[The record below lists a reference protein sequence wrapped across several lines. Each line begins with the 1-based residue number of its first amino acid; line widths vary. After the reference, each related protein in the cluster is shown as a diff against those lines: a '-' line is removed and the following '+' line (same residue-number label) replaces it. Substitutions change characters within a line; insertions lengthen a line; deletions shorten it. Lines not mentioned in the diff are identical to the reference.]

1 MTSRGDLVT
10 FLTAAILLF
19 HGCARPDPEAEHRA
33 ALSAVR
39 ARFNGC
45 LPKAEPEGNLRL
57 AIVSVEDLPDET
69 RVRLVG
75 YAVGETVDFNLPVYW
90 MSRGRWLIDERGRAY
105 VLDGRCREYK
115 LKDRKATPGMTA
127 PIDGHLQLK
136 PGTAFE
142 TTLIFPSLP
151 DDTREGV
158 LIYDTRVLP
167 FSLLLNKP
175 H

>member
-1 MTSRGDLVT
+1 MSLRGDLVA
-10 FLTAAILLF
+10 FLIAAVLLF
-19 HGCARPDPEAEHRA
+19 NGCARRDPEAENRA
-33 ALSAVR
+33 ALSIAR
-39 ARFNGC
+39 ARFNAC

-57 AIVSVEDLPDET
+57 AIVSVENLPDGM
-69 RVRLVG
+69 RIKLAA

-90 MSRGRWLIDERGRAY
+90 MSRGQWLIDERGRAY

-115 LKDRKATPGMTA
+115 LKDKKSTPGMTA
-127 PIDGHLQLK
+127 PIEGHLQLK

-151 DDTREGV
+151 DDSGECALV
-158 LIYDTRVLP
+158 YDTHVLP
-167 FSLLLNKP
+167 FLLLAGKP